1 MGSIVLYGSGDAE
14 PLFGTAEST
23 YTQIWS
29 KSGNQG
35 NDWHTATITITD
47 TDYLSETHVYPH
59 WLKLIYTSGSG
70 SEYTSDFAIDDFN
83 AIAGGVPTSMPTS
96 KSTIYVETFAELKA
110 EMTSL
115 NVVWVTDGESEL

>member
-1 MGSIVLYGSGDAE
+1 MGEVVLYGSGDTE
-14 PLFGTAEST
+14 PLFGTTLST
-23 YTQIWS
+23 YHQIWS

-35 NDWHTATITITD
+35 TDWHTAQITID
-47 TDYLSETHVYPH
+47 SDYLSQAHVYPQ
-59 WLKLIYTSGSG
+59 WLKLVYTSGAKL
-70 SEYTSDFAIDDFN
+70 EYTSDFAIDDFS
-83 AIAGGVPTSMPTS
+83 AVAGCVPTSMPTS